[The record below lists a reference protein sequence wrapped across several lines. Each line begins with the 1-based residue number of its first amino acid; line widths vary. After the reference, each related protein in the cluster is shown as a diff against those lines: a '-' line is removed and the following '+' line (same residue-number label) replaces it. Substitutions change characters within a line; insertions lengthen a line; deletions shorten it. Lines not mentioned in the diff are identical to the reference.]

1 MKFAFSQLPYRAWIV
16 MATFMLA
23 VLLYVDRVCISV
35 AKDRVAADLALTD
48 QQMGWVFAA
57 FSLGYALFQSPAGW
71 MSDRFGPRIVLSAIV
86 SLWSLFTGLSAFAWS
101 LTSMLVVRFLFGA
114 GEAGAFPGMTRAL
127 VAWMPIGERGLTQGI
142 NFSGSRIGAAFAYP
156 LLALM
161 IAQFG
166 WRPSFLILMAAGF
179 VWVVLW
185 FLLFR
190 DEPTQATWL
199 PQSEREFILAARN
212 SGAERSASVG
222 ALPLASL
229 TMGRMLRSSS
239 LWALSGQYFASNF
252 TFFFCLTW
260 LFPQLKERF
269 DLTGFQAGLYA
280 SVPLLFGALGNWV
293 SGIWIDRIYREGAW
307 VRSRRL
313 PAIIGFACSAI
324 GLVGSVWAETPLPT
338 CLWFSLSIFGA
349 DMTLAPSW
357 AACMDIGQ
365 KHSGV
370 LSGTMNMAGNIGAFI
385 TALAFPSLLAWTG
398 SAVPFFYLAASLN
411 LLAIFAWLAVNP
423 TRALEV
429 AS

>member
-1 MKFAFSQLPYRAWIV
+1 
-16 MATFMLA
+16 
-23 VLLYVDRVCISV
+23 
-35 AKDRVAADLALTD
+35 
-48 QQMGWVFAA
+48 
-57 FSLGYALFQSPAGW
+57 
-71 MSDRFGPRIVLSAIV
+71 
-86 SLWSLFTGLSAFAWS
+86 
-101 LTSMLVVRFLFGA
+101 
-114 GEAGAFPGMTRAL
+114 
-127 VAWMPIGERGLTQGI
+127 
-142 NFSGSRIGAAFAYP
+142 
-156 LLALM
+156 
-161 IAQFG
+161 
-166 WRPSFLILMAAGF
+166 
-179 VWVVLW
+179 
-185 FLLFR
+185 
-190 DEPTQATWL
+190 
-199 PQSEREFILAARN
+199 
-212 SGAERSASVG
+212 
-222 ALPLASL
+222 
-229 TMGRMLRSSS
+229 MLRSSS

-293 SGIWIDRIYREGAW
+293 SGIWVDRIYREGAW

-357 AACMDIGQ
+357 AACMDIGK

-423 TRALEV
+423 TRTLEV